1 MENEGDV
8 PEAEATAARA
18 ARATVTRIVAV
29 GMWKKERQV
38 AVLAIPSSACEIG
51 RKHSFQCSPVRE
63 YKLFAAS
70 PNPGNPR
77 ARANPGNPFEAGQ
90 IAGCRVSTSARAATV
105 TRGGTGSASGA
116 AVWTRFSKPARHVP
130 GCVPVERCV
139 PRTCDP
145 GAADW
150 WARSGMRPC
159 FSGVVHCRL
168 FRCSNFEIARAGLVD
183 FTNPTVVGPALV
195 ATTPAAAAAADICL
209 ACGCCNA
216 SCGWLRRVALR
227 AACQASPRWL
237 HVSRRR
243 APVRQATY
251 SRAPCGR
258 RHDAARPP
266 WSAGRLLTTYFPL
279 SCGALR
285 H

>member
-1 MENEGDV
+1 
-8 PEAEATAARA
+8 
-18 ARATVTRIVAV
+18 
-29 GMWKKERQV
+29 
-38 AVLAIPSSACEIG
+38 VLAVPSSACGGSGKTTG
-51 RKHSFQCSPVRE
+51 RSLPVRE
-63 YKLFAAS
+63 YILFAAS

-77 ARANPGNPFEAGQ
+77 ARANPGNPCEAGQ

-105 TRGGTGSASGA
+105 TRGGPGSASGA
-116 AVWTRFSKPARHVP
+116 AVWTRYSKPARHVP
-130 GCVPVERCV
+130 RRVPVERCV

-159 FSGVVHCRL
+159 FSGVVHWRL
-168 FRCSNFEIARAGLVD
+168 FRCSNSEIARAGLVD
-183 FTNPTVVGPALV
+183 FTNPSVVGPAPV
-195 ATTPAAAAAADICL
+195 ATTPAAAAAAAAATADICL

-243 APVRQATY
+243 APVRQAAY
-251 SRAPCGR
+251 SGAPCGR

-266 WSAGRLLTTYFPL
+266 WSAGRLLTTSFPL

-285 H
+285 HTRRIATTDYMGFSLVTKWHGPNAACFNLLFKI